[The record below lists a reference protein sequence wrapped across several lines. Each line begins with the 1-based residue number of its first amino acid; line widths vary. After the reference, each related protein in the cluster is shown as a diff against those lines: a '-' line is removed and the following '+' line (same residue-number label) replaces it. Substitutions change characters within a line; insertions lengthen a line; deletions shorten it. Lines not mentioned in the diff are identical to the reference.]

1 MNCPECCEKEIEVL
15 CRCKR
20 CQWYWR
26 PKISVERLEAA
37 IKEPPREGEYGAMN
51 KLIAAYDE
59 YIAAYDEYIALLG
72 AELDEL
78 SGFAATHGW
87 KSTRYEAGRLCRR
100 KIESAKITAKIA
112 EGK

>member
-37 IKEPPREGEYGAMN
+37 IKEPPRAESEHETAMRVYGEYEKARWA
-51 KLIAAYDE
+51 KAFKD
-59 YIAAYDEYIALLG
+59 
-72 AELDEL
+72 
-78 SGFAATHGW
+78 
-87 KSTRYEAGRLCRR
+87 STVCGIILFRDWLT
-100 KIESAKITAKIA
+100 SKIA
-112 EGK
+112 EKKGKV

>member
-1 MNCPECCEKEIEVL
+1 MQNETVRALKDIYETQCLHAKNLIVL
-15 CRCKR
+15 A
-20 CQWYWR
+20 
-26 PKISVERLEAA
+26 EAVNGA
-37 IKEPPREGEYGAMN
+37 IAIIKQNPPRAEGEYGAMN
-51 KLIAAYDE
+51 KL
-59 YIAAYDEYIALLG
+59 IAAYDEYIALLG

>member
-1 MNCPECCEKEIEVL
+1 MSEKQSAKCL
-15 CRCKR
+15 CRVCNISAANCQEIKLSREKR
-20 CQWYWR
+20 HQ
-26 PKISVERLEAA
+26 
-37 IKEPPREGEYGAMN
+37 PPREGEYGAMN
-51 KLIAAYDE
+51 KL
-59 YIAAYDEYIALLG
+59 IAAYDEYIALLG